1 MYNKNYSINGFT
13 QNEIDAEFSRLADLE
28 IKAMTYVRTPIFITI
43 DLSGSMRNYLSMIKE
58 IIKTMDT
65 ELRVV
70 PKRDFTLFIIG
81 IYNGIPRI
89 LYFGDLKQFNYENFI
104 SAFPKSCYG
113 STPLAQSFSKADEL
127 LNRFNEICKRNRH
140 WFTIPVFFS
149 ITDSQATDSAD
160 DCSSITSKYKKDIA
174 DNNKLLVEFVT
185 GTNPNGLNL
194 GGYKVPIDEAKSKSK
209 VTSFMNALRV
219 ATSTEAE
226 LEEARISKM
235 PSKRNIE
242 EYNRYMSDIM
252 LANFKFCYDRNC

>member
-1 MYNKNYSINGFT
+1 MDNKKYSLAGLSQDEINS
-13 QNEIDAEFSRLADLE
+13 EFSRLENLK
-28 IKAMTYVRTPIFITI
+28 IKAMTYVRTPIFITL
-43 DLSGSMRNYLSMIKE
+43 DLSGSMRKQFSMLKE
-58 IIKTMDT
+58 IIKTMDS

-70 PKRDFTLFIIG
+70 PKRDFSLFIIG
-81 IYNGIPRI
+81 IYYSTPRV
-89 LYFGDLKQFNYENFI
+89 LYFGDLKQFNYAEFV
-104 SAFPKSCYG
+104 STLPESCYG

-127 LNRFNEICKRNRH
+127 HSRFNEICKRNNH

-160 DCSSITSKYKKDIA
+160 DCSAITKKYIKDIA

-194 GGYKVPIDEAKSKSK
+194 GGYKIPIDESKSK
-209 VTSFMNALRV
+209 LKVTAFMNALRI

-226 LEEARISKM
+226 LEEAHVSRM
-235 PSKRNIE
+235 PSKRNVE